1 MAGDSNTTLR
11 SETRLRRRAGAIML
25 SLAALLGGCR
35 AQDEDPLMSSSDWTF
50 VNYWA
55 EWCRPC
61 IKEIPELNALD
72 TRDGFRVLGV
82 NFDGATGEALAAQQD
97 ALGVAFPTLAEDPAA
112 RFALARPQVLPTTLV
127 LAPGGQLHSVLI
139 GPQTADSLV
148 AATRRPAAEDP
159 TTRAAPRFA
168 PASGNEQG

>member
-1 MAGDSNTTLR
+1 MPGPRNTPSCSTPLGH
-11 SETRLRRRAGAIML
+11 RRAGAITL
-25 SLAALLGGCR
+25 LLAILLGGCQ
-35 AQDEDPLMSSSDWTF
+35 AQDDDPLSGSADWTF

-55 EWCRPC
+55 EWCKPC

-72 TRDGFRVLGV
+72 SRDGFRVLGV
-82 NFDGATGEALAAQQD
+82 NFDGATGAALAAQQD

-127 LAPGGQLHSVLI
+127 LAPGGELHSVLI
-139 GPQTADSLV
+139 GPQTADSLI
-148 AATRRPAAEDP
+148 AATTQPAAEDP
-159 TTRAAPRFA
+159 STRAAPRFA